1 MKNHLFSIGIGILL
15 LISAVITNLLLSLF
29 DSGLTDVMSSLM
41 YGDFTPLIVFI
52 GITIGLTVVMG
63 ILVFIMAKKLGIGFK
78 KSKKLGTSKLA
89 SVKDL
94 KDITGDDGVIL
105 GKKIRLSANH
115 SYSHILLTGVTGSG
129 KSTSF
134 FIPNLVSNPGSS
146 FVVTDPKG
154 ELFQKTAM
162 TNLAQGKR
170 VLVFSPFKN
179 ETLKYN
185 PLALCRNE
193 TEIRELAQNLLVNGN
208 AAVEASTG
216 QKSGGSEWISMSTP
230 LLSAFLIYVKM
241 LEAPKNTISYALN
254 LIIENDLDTLKFLME
269 DSHPVAEKQFNI
281 FLQSA
286 GSEQTAS
293 SIKTVL
299 ATNLQMFVD
308 PLIENLTSKNE
319 INPEMLR
326 DKPTALY
333 VVVPEHRSDFMSP
346 LMAPFYSQLIGR
358 LIEIEGVPVQFYLD
372 EFANLGVINNIDKYL
387 ATIRSR
393 KMSISIGI
401 QSINQLKQRY
411 GQETSGTILD
421 NLKTKLIL
429 PGSAYETSEYYS
441 KLIGSEEISTFGSS
455 DSSGGKSFSESKT
468 RRELYSPDEIR
479 RLPDGKVLI
488 VTDNKNPF
496 LDDQNRYYENQMYLN
511 LTKKEA
517 DIDQYVK
524 WYRSKLDA
532 IELPPLSKLEM
543 GDS

>member
-1 MKNHLFSIGIGILL
+1 VKNHFFSIGIAVLI
-15 LISAVITNLLLSLF
+15 LISATITNIILSF
-29 DSGLTDVMSSLM
+29 FEMGLSDIMQSIM
-41 YGDFTPLIVFI
+41 YGDTTPLIVFI
-52 GITIGLTVVMG
+52 AVTIVLAAVFGISLM
-63 ILVFIMAKKLGIGFK
+63 LL
-78 KSKKLGTSKLA
+78 SKKLGMGFKKGKQLGSSKLA
-89 SVKDL
+89 SLKDL

-105 GKKIRLSANH
+105 GKKVRLSANH

-129 KSTSF
+129 KSSSF
-134 FIPNLVSNPGSS
+134 FIPNLVSNPESS
-146 FVVTDPKG
+146 FVVTDPKL
-154 ELFQKTAM
+154 ELFRKTAM

-170 VLVFSPFKN
+170 VLVFSPFKK

-185 PLALCRNE
+185 PLALCRGE
-193 TEIRELAQNLLVNGN
+193 TEIRELAQTLLVNGN
-208 AAVEASTG
+208 AAVEATTG

-230 LLSAFLIYVKM
+230 LLSAFLIFVKM
-241 LEAPKNTISYALN
+241 LDAPKNTISYALN
-254 LIIENDLDTLKFLME
+254 LIIENDLDTLKFMIE

-286 GSEQTAS
+286 GSEQTAA

-308 PLIENLTSKNE
+308 PLIENLTSENE
-319 INPEMLR
+319 IDPGMLR
-326 DKPTALY
+326 DRPTVLY
-333 VVVPEHRSDFMSP
+333 VGVPEHRSDFMSP

-372 EFANLGVINNIDKYL
+372 EFANIGVINNIDKYL

-393 KMSISIGI
+393 SMSISIGI
-401 QSINQLKQRY
+401 QSINQLKQKY
-411 GQETSGTILD
+411 GQETTGTILD
-421 NLKTKLIL
+421 NLKTKIIL
-429 PGSAYETSEYYS
+429 PGSAYETAEYYS
-441 KLIGSEEISTFGSS
+441 KLIGNEEISTYGSS
-455 DSSGGKSFSESKT
+455 DSRGKKSFSESKT

-496 LDDQNRYYENQMYLN
+496 LDDQDRYYENPRYLE

-517 DIDQYVK
+517 DVDQYVE

-532 IELPPLSKLEM
+532 QKNRP
-543 GDS
+543 